1 MIFGTMKQLWLV
13 LAPQR
18 RLISYGAVTLGALL
32 LVACGGPETAATPTP
47 TPTVMALPQIDPTPP
62 TVDAYPAPIQPVQPA
77 EPADG
82 YPAAPASPA
91 LPSGYPGDATWFI
104 LPAGSQCEEPLYAD
118 LQAAVAALQGAGIS
132 VITAETVTL
141 PVCQGC
147 GCPTSEHYRVEI
159 PAGAA
164 NAAMA
169 LEWMPE

>member
-1 MIFGTMKQLWLV
+1 LMIFGMMKQLWLV

-18 RLISYGAVTLGALL
+18 RLISYGAVTLVALL
-32 LVACGGPETAATPTP
+32 LVACGGPETAATPTSLP

-62 TVDAYPAPIQPVQPA
+62 PVDAYPAPVQPA
-77 EPADG
+77 QPADG
-82 YPAAPASPA
+82 YPAPASPA

-104 LPAGSQCEEPLYAD
+104 LPAGIQCEEPLYAD
-118 LQAAVAALQGAGIS
+118 LRAAVAALQSAGIS

-164 NAAMA
+164 DAAVA
-169 LEWMPE
+169 LEWTPE